1 MTSIVTTTT
10 TQRELNEIMNLIN
23 SGLQDGGNLKSGNFW
38 ANTDLSASYSAVPDD
53 TETHFQLSRAA
64 ENGVIDRIQSYHR
77 PLAFTIRAKKN
88 SGGLF
93 KPMNPKT
100 AAKIRCWNLG
110 QIRFLA
116 NEGTTTKISNRNEVE
131 FWMGGGSER
140 IPSSERET
148 IIENIES
155 KI

>member
-1 MTSIVTTTT
+1 
-10 TQRELNEIMNLIN
+10 MNLIK
-23 SGLQDGGNLKSGNFW
+23 SSLQDSGNLKSGNFW
-38 ANTDLSASYSAVPDD
+38 DNTDLSASYNAVPND
-53 TETHFQLSRAA
+53 TETHFQLSRAD
-64 ENGVIDRIQSYHR
+64 ENGVINRIQSHHR

-93 KPMNPKT
+93 KPMNPGT

-110 QIRFLA
+110 QLRFLA
-116 NEGTTTKISNRNEVE
+116 NEGDATKVSNRNEVE

-148 IIENIES
+148 IIDNIES